1 MELNDILHKDAV
13 KVLAATTSK
22 KRLLQEIADLSASVY
37 NMDAELVLTALLE
50 REKLGSTGVGNG
62 VAIPHA
68 RFEGIDKVHGLF
80 IRLEKPTDFESM
92 DGQPADLIF
101 TLLAPAAEGAE
112 HLKALALVSR
122 TMRSENIRT
131 KLRSNNDDS
140 TVFSL
145 LTEVMANKAA

>member
-1 MELNDILHKDAV
+1 MDLNDILHKDAV

-22 KRLLQEIADLSASVY
+22 KRLLQEISDIAASVY
-37 NMDAELVLTALLE
+37 QMDADTVLTSLLD

-68 RFEGIDKVHGLF
+68 RFEDISEVRGLF
-80 IRLEKPTDFESM
+80 VLLQKPTDFDSM

-101 TLLAPAAEGAE
+101 TLLAPAAEGAD

-122 TMRSENIRT
+122 TMRSENVRA
-131 KLRSNNDDS
+131 KLRANTDAS
-140 TVFSL
+140 TIFSI
-145 LTEVMANKAA
+145 LTEVLSNKAA